1 MVTKMATTTLAS
13 FFYVPTALALQRV
26 RKTSK
31 NRLKAQI
38 RRKIHFET
46 KKRAPTN
53 LGTREITGADNRI
66 RTYDLLITNEPLYQ
80 LSYIGATEII
90 LASQPSKVKF
100 HPLFSISIPKEISFT
115 TSFLLFYYTK
125 S

>member
-66 RTYDLLITNEPLYQ
+66 RTYDLLITKIFPHFRNAREPLIYWVR
-80 LSYIGATEII
+80 GTFKFFAT
-90 LASQPSKVKF
+90 
-100 HPLFSISIPKEISFT
+100 
-115 TSFLLFYYTK
+115 
-125 S
+125 

>member
-1 MVTKMATTTLAS
+1 MDNK
-13 FFYVPTALALQRV
+13 
-26 RKTSK
+26 
-31 NRLKAQI
+31 
-38 RRKIHFET
+38 

-90 LASQPSKVKF
+90 LASQRPKVKVPALIF
-100 HPLFSISIPKEISFT
+100 CTAP
-115 TSFLLFYYTK
+115 
-125 S
+125 